1 MYKRLLKSK
10 SKQNHEKKMPE
21 KLSGSS
27 VNISKSIVLRS
38 VFQKGEE
45 EILFKKQSWGY
56 RVLQYMVL

>member
-1 MYKRLLKSK
+1 
-10 SKQNHEKKMPE
+10 MPE

-56 RVLQYMVL
+56 RVLQYLVL